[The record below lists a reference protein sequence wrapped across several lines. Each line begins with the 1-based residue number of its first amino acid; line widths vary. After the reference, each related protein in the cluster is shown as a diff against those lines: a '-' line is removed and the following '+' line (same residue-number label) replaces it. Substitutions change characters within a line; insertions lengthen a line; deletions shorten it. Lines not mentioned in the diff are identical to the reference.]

1 MERVIIGMT
10 AKQQFTS
17 EELREMARQI
27 RRDVVKMLM
36 ISKSGHSG
44 GPLGLAEVFT
54 GLYFHLMN
62 IDPDNPRWEKR
73 DYFFLSAGHLCPV
86 WYAALARRGYI
97 PLGELTTLRQI
108 NGRLQGHPAPAHTHG
123 VPGIELA
130 SGALG
135 QGLSV
140 AVGCSIGLRLNGRP
154 NQVYALLG
162 DGELD
167 EGQIWE
173 AVMTA
178 GHHKTDNLIAIVDRN
193 NCQIDNRTENVMT
206 LEPLVDKWKA
216 FNWHVLECNG
226 NDVDDFITTVK
237 KAQQM
242 KRKPKVVIAH
252 TFMGRGVSFMEDDYK
267 WHGVPPN
274 EEQGKQALREL
285 PPTKFGDFITFDW
298 ESKEEPVMKR
308 EITQ

>member
-1 MERVIIGMT
+1 MT
-10 AKQQFTS
+10 AKKQFTS

-108 NGRLQGHPAPAHTHG
+108 NGRLQGHPAPVHTHG

-154 NQVYALLG
+154 NQVYVLLG

>member
-1 MERVIIGMT
+1 MSVSAETISQLKDQARTVRSDI
-10 AKQQFTS
+10 
-17 EELREMARQI
+17 LRMIHAAR
-27 RRDVVKMLM
+27 
-36 ISKSGHSG
+36 SGHPG
-44 GPLGLAEVFT
+44 GSLSATDFVT
-54 GLYFHLMN
+54 ALYFHFMRL
-62 IDPDNPRWEKR
+62 DPANPHWPDR
-73 DYFFLSAGHLCPV
+73 DRFILSKGHACPV
-86 WYAALARRGYI
+86 WYTALARRGFF
-97 PLGELTTLRQI
+97 PVEELSTLREI

-267 WHGVPPN
+267 WHGVSPN